1 LNALP
6 YRWRVLVASL
16 ACLYFS
22 NLVATPAH
30 AGATGWID
38 IKVSHGHLLVESE
51 VAGISGYSV
60 IDTGAQLNA
69 INEAFIE
76 AQELSFKK
84 ARPVKIRGVVGE
96 SLRST
101 YREIPVVVFGAAL
114 NFKRLVEL
122 DLGSPDIQ
130 LILGASFIENYVF
143 QFDYPNAR
151 LRLITRDSVDLEA
164 IKNVESKKDPEG
176 GSPLVKVGLSEDTD
190 AWLTMDTGATGG
202 ILIDRD
208 LATRLD
214 WVDTYPKLES
224 TVSGVISSGQ
234 MEHFNVPS
242 VQLGAFKIEKPIVS
256 IPVFGESFE
265 LFETYTPLGT
275 RIASRSSSKGLLGY
289 NILKHFVVTVD
300 YKAGH
305 VHIYPG
311 EKEVDEQQTVD

>member
-1 LNALP
+1 MVTQA
-6 YRWRVLVASL
+6 
-16 ACLYFS
+16 
-22 NLVATPAH
+22 AH
-30 AGATGWID
+30 AGATRWID
-38 IKVSHGHLLVESE
+38 IKVHNGHLLIESE
-51 VAGISGYSV
+51 VAGISGYSI

-76 AQELSFKK
+76 AEKLSFKK
-84 ARPVKIRGVVGE
+84 ARSVKIRGVVGE

-101 YREIPVVVFGAAL
+101 YREIPVVVFGAPL
-114 NFKRLVEL
+114 NFKRLVEI
-122 DLGSPDIQ
+122 DLGSPEIQ

-143 QFDYPNAR
+143 QLDYPNER

-208 LATRLD
+208 LAGRLE
-214 WVDTYPKLES
+214 WIDTFPKLES

-234 MEHFNVPS
+234 MEHFNVPG
-242 VQLGAFKIEKPIVS
+242 VQLGPFRIERPIVS

-265 LFETYTPLGT
+265 LFETRTPLGT
-275 RIASRSSSKGLLGY
+275 RISSRSTSKGLLGY

-311 EKEVDEQQTVD
+311 EKEADESQTGD